1 MFGLDK
7 KPKGPFRFDLE
18 IELGSDNHKKE
29 KLIHDIEHK
38 KGELKNFLRSGG
50 NKEDLEEGGILLQGY
65 DALLHIIKFIPHTK

>member
-18 IELGSDNHKKE
+18 IELGKDSHKKE
-29 KLIHDIEHK
+29 KLIQDIEHK
-38 KGELKNFLRSGG
+38 KSELKNFLRSGG

-65 DALLHIIKFIPHTK
+65 DSLLHILKHLPKSK